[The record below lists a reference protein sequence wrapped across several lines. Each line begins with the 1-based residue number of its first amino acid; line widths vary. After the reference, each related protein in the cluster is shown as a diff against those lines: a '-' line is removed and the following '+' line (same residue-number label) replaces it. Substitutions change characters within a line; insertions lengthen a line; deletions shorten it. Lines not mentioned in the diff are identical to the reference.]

1 MGSVSDK
8 IEFRILIK
16 DGGSYYYVLKVEHHN
31 LETFCFLPDA
41 GFHFTE
47 HQNGEAHIQAE
58 KNEAR
63 RLEAIP
69 IPITT
74 GEAGPPCGTGFRHET
89 VKGLGRSS
97 LITDLLVPLASLDSE
112 YQRYHRNVE
121 GCFIIDKAL
130 LPNNTSLVHIGLW
143 HVPSRNEASFWF
155 NNKDI
160 SERLLYKVTK
170 CEPQIWACAEPVA

>member
-1 MGSVSDK
+1 VGSVPDK
-8 IEFRILIK
+8 VEFRVLIK
-16 DGGSYYYVLKVEHHN
+16 DGDSYYYVLKVESRDS
-31 LETFCFLPDA
+31 ETFCFLPDA

-47 HQNGEAHIQAE
+47 HQSGEAHIQAE
-58 KNEAR
+58 KNEGKPAKG
-63 RLEAIP
+63 IP
-69 IPITT
+69 IGITT
-74 GEAGPPCGTGFRHET
+74 GGAGSPCGSGFKHEAPRD
-89 VKGLGRSS
+89 LGSSS